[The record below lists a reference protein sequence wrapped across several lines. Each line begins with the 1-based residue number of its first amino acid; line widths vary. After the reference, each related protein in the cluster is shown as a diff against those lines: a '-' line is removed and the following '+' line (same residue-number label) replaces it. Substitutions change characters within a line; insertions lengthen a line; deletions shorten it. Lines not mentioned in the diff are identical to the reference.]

1 MSAPDTAPAAPG
13 SRPARLGLIGHGR
26 LGAVHARNVAAC
38 PDAELAAVCDT
49 EPAALAAAAAE
60 HDVPVTTD
68 LDAFLAL
75 PFDGVVIA
83 SSTQA
88 HAGHIL
94 AAARA
99 GKAIFVEKP
108 VCLTLR
114 DTDQVLQE
122 VVDAGVPFQIGFQR
136 RWDSRYLHAK
146 RIIDSGDIGE
156 PVLFKAHGRDPNASN
171 PANWGLD
178 RNGGLFLNCAIHD
191 FDAARFLLGRE
202 VRGVTATGAALVH
215 KGLRD
220 KGDIDTCSTTL
231 HLDGDAMALTEWSRY
246 ATYGYDI
253 AMEVVGTEGMV
264 QFGSERDRA
273 VLVRRPARDGASVF
287 EIFGDA
293 YRDSVEA
300 FAASLV
306 NGTPASPGVEDARTA
321 LHIALAAR
329 RSFETGRSVPVEAL
343 PPLTRGGLACP
354 PARRGMHPP
363 EVLARRQDGHAGNGA
378 YPRPDDGR
386 TAVPLADGGG

>member
-1 MSAPDTAPAAPG
+1 MSAPAAPATPG
-13 SRPARLGLIGHGR
+13 SRPVRLGLIGHGK
-26 LGAVHARNVAAC
+26 LGAVHARHIAAC
-38 PDAELAAVCDT
+38 PDTELAAVCDS
-49 EPAALAAAAAE
+49 EPAALVTAAE
-60 HDVPVTTD
+60 HGVPVTTD
-68 LDAFLAL
+68 LDGFLAM

-108 VCLTLR
+108 VCLTLQ
-114 DTDQVLQE
+114 DTDRVLQE

-146 RIIDSGDIGE
+146 RIIDSGGIGE
-156 PVLFKAHGRDPNASN
+156 PVLFKTHGRDPDASN

-202 VRGVTATGAALVH
+202 VRAVTATGAALVH

-220 KGDIDTCSTTL
+220 KGDIDTCSATL
-231 HLDGDAMALTEWSRY
+231 HLDGDTMALTEWSRY

-264 QFGSERDRA
+264 QFGRERGEA
-273 VLVRRPARDGASVF
+273 VLVRPSTRDGASVF
-287 EIFGDA
+287 DVFGDA

-300 FAASLV
+300 FAASIAG
-306 NGTPASPGVEDARTA
+306 GTPTSPGVEDARTA

-329 RSFETGRSVPVEAL
+329 RSFETGRSVPVKAL
-343 PPLTRGGLACP
+343 PPLTRGGAAV
-354 PARRGMHPP
+354 PAPRGARPP
-363 EVLARRQDGHAGNGA
+363 EVLARRQDGQAGNGA

-386 TAVPLADGGG
+386 TAVPLTDGGG